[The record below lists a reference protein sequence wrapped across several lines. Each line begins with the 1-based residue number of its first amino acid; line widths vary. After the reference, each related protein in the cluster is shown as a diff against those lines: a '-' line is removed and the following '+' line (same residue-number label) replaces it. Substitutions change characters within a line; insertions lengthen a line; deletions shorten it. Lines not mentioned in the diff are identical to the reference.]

1 MTEKQSDIKSLLL
14 HSHFFAEIVEEQN
27 AIPELIDGTVYVVCN
42 NDVKWK
48 TAVCKTK
55 DSFEKCKFRNAWL
68 LDFNCKEMP
77 IDIQLDKKS
86 QLNHFIENGYN
97 FILPLYTPDRNNK
110 EYLVGR
116 ISNSENVESAASFMA
131 VDADGI
137 AKSCLKS
144 ALINIDS
151 DFLDKRIADF
161 SEEEYKNLEGQY
173 DDGIILNNSSKISFR
188 GYHAPRSMSAFGE
201 GVADAREKVKKGEI
215 SYQEGRRK
223 LKELSGIIKRI
234 HSEDPEK
241 REKAWEEYN
250 VAIASMSDREVKLL
264 LQKFLFSDKPSDVKN
279 NVLSVTDRETLGL
292 KSKYEIVVTERAAD
306 RKPYNF
312 ADDYQY
318 WLFIKD
324 QDGKL
329 HPVKMAKT
337 SMTIYMLSLIEK
349 ATKNKKCHVVNIK
362 NNYTAYKDVNKLLF
376 MSGEDGSE
384 KSFKSLDLKIG
395 NSYEANR
402 QGKLGECY
410 SDIEH
415 GLQNAFKELDE
426 DYSPFLI
433 SREFPLA
440 IPKEKITLPKAFLK
454 VKIEQKM

>member
-42 NDVKWK
+42 EDIMWK

-55 DSFEKCKFRNAWL
+55 DAFEKCKFRNAWL

-77 IDIQLDKKS
+77 IDAKLDKYS
-86 QLNHFIENGYN
+86 LLGRFIENGYN
-97 FILPLYTPDRNNK
+97 LVLPLYTPDRDIK

-151 DFLDKRIADF
+151 AFLDKRIADF
-161 SEEEYKNLEGQY
+161 SEEEYKKLECQY
-173 DDGIILNNSSKISFR
+173 DDGIMLNNSSKISFR

-223 LKELSGIIKRI
+223 LKELSGIIKKI
-234 HSEDPEK
+234 QSEDSDK
-241 REKAWEEYN
+241 REKAWGEYN
-250 VAIASMSDREVKLL
+250 VAIASMSEREVKLL

-292 KSKYEIVVTERAAD
+292 KSKYEIVVTKRNEN

-318 WLFIKD
+318 WMFIKD
-324 QDGKL
+324 QGGTL
-329 HPVKMAKT
+329 HPIKMQKT

-349 ATKNKKCHVVNIK
+349 VTKSRKYHIVNIK
-362 NNYTAYKDVNKLLF
+362 NNYTAYKEVNKLLF
-376 MSGEDGSE
+376 LSGDDGSE

-395 NSYEANR
+395 NVCEANR

-410 SDIEH
+410 SDIEYA
-415 GLQNAFKELDE
+415 LQNAFKELDE

>member
-1 MTEKQSDIKSLLL
+1 MTGKQSDIKSLLL
-14 HSHFFAEIVEEQN
+14 HSHFFTEIAEEEN
-27 AIPELIDGTVYVVCN
+27 VMSELMDGTVYVFCN
-42 NDVKWK
+42 EDVKWK

-55 DSFEKCKFRNAWL
+55 DAFEKCMYRNAWL

-77 IDIQLDKKS
+77 IDIKLDKNS
-86 QLNHFIENGYN
+86 QLSHFIENGYN
-97 FILPLYTPDRNNK
+97 LVLPLYTPDRNIK
-110 EYLVGR
+110 EYLVGK
-116 ISNSENVESAASFMA
+116 IDNSKNVESAASFMA

-137 AKSCLKS
+137 AKFCLKS
-144 ALINIDS
+144 ALININS
-151 DFLDKRIADF
+151 DLFDKRIADF
-161 SEEEYKNLEGQY
+161 SEEEYKKLECQY

-201 GVADAREKVKKGEI
+201 GVADAREKVKKCEI

-223 LKELSGIIKRI
+223 LQELSGIIKKI
-234 HSEDPEK
+234 HSEDSDK
-241 REKAWEEYN
+241 REKALEEYN
-250 VAIASMSDREVKLL
+250 VAMASMSDREAKLL
-264 LQKFLFSDKPSDVKN
+264 LRKFIFSSKPSDVKN
-279 NVLSVTDRETLGL
+279 NVSSVTDRETMGV
-292 KSKYEIVVTERAAD
+292 KSKYEIVVTEREAN

-324 QDGKL
+324 QENKL

-337 SMTIYMLSLIEK
+337 SMTIYMLSLIERV
-349 ATKNKKCHVVNIK
+349 TKNKKYHVVNIK
-362 NNYTAYKDVNKLLF
+362 NNYSAYKEVNKLLF
-376 MSGEDGSE
+376 MSGEEGSE

-395 NSYEANR
+395 NVYEANR

-415 GLQNAFKELDE
+415 GLQYAFKELDE

>member
-1 MTEKQSDIKSLLL
+1 MTENPSDIKSLLL
-14 HSHFFAEIVEEQN
+14 HSHFFAEIAEEEF
-27 AIPELIDGTVYVVCN
+27 ALPELIDGTVYVVG
-42 NDVKWK
+42 NDNPAWI
-48 TAVCKTK
+48 TAVLQAK
-55 DSFEKCKFRNAWL
+55 DAFRKSKFRNAWMLEFDCNLVPTEVKIEKGSHLADL
-68 LDFNCKEMP
+68 LD
-77 IDIQLDKKS
+77 
-86 QLNHFIENGYN
+86 NGYN
-97 FILPLYTPDRNNK
+97 LILPLFTPDRSLK
-110 EYLVGR
+110 VYLVGR
-116 ISNSENVESAASFMA
+116 VDSYEYVESAASFMA

-144 ALINIDS
+144 ALINLDS
-151 DFLDKRIADF
+151 DFLDERIADF
-161 SEEEYKNLEGQY
+161 NEEEYKKLEGRY
-173 DDGIILNNSSKISFR
+173 DDGIILNNACKISFH

-223 LKELSGIIKRI
+223 LQELSSIIKKI
-234 HSEDPEK
+234 HCEDSDK
-241 REKAWEEYN
+241 REKALEEYN
-250 VAIASMSDREVKLL
+250 VAVASMSDREVKLL

-279 NVLSVTDRETLGL
+279 NVLSVTDRETMGL
-292 KSKYEIVVTERAAD
+292 KSKYEILVTERASN

-329 HPVKMAKT
+329 YPIKMAKT

-349 ATKNKKCHVVNIK
+349 VTKNKKYHVVNIK
-362 NNYTAYKDVNKLLF
+362 TNYTAYKEVNKLLF

-395 NSYEANR
+395 NVYEANR

>member
-1 MTEKQSDIKSLLL
+1 MTEKQLDIKSLLV
-14 HSHFFAEIVEEQN
+14 HSHFFAEIFDEEY

-42 NDVKWK
+42 EDDKWK

-55 DSFEKCKFRNAWL
+55 DAFEKCRFRNAWL
-68 LDFNCKEMP
+68 LDFNCEEMP
-77 IDIQLDKKS
+77 KDTKLEKDS
-86 QLNHFIENGYN
+86 QLSHFFENGYN
-97 FILPLYTPDRNNK
+97 LVLPLYTPDRNIK
-110 EYLVGR
+110 EYLVGK
-116 ISNSENVESAASFMA
+116 IDNSNNVESAASFMA

-137 AKSCLKS
+137 SKSCLKS

-161 SEEEYKNLEGQY
+161 SEEVYKKLEDRY
-173 DDGIILNNSSKISFR
+173 DDGIVLNNSSKISFR

-201 GVADAREKVKKGEI
+201 GVADAREKIKKCEI

-223 LKELSGIIKRI
+223 LQELSGIIKKI
-234 HSEDPEK
+234 HSEDSDK

-250 VAIASMSDREVKLL
+250 VAMASMSDREAKLL
-264 LQKFLFSDKPSDVKN
+264 LRKFIFSSKPSDVKK
-279 NVLSVTDRETLGL
+279 NVSSVTDRETMGV
-292 KSKYEIVVTERAAD
+292 KSKYEIVVTEREAN

-324 QDGKL
+324 QENKL

-337 SMTIYMLSLIEK
+337 SMTIYMLSLIERV
-349 ATKNKKCHVVNIK
+349 TKNKKYHVVNIK
-362 NNYTAYKDVNKLLF
+362 NNYSAYKEVNKLLF
-376 MSGEDGSE
+376 MSGEEGSE

-395 NSYEANR
+395 NVYEANR

>member
-1 MTEKQSDIKSLLL
+1 MTEKQSDLKSLLL
-14 HSHFFAEIVEEQN
+14 HSHFFAEIANEEY
-27 AIPELIDGTVYVVCN
+27 ALPELIDGTVYVVCN
-42 NDVKWK
+42 EDDMWK

-55 DSFEKCKFRNAWL
+55 DAFEKCRFRNAWL

-77 IDIQLDKKS
+77 IDTKLGKDS
-86 QLNHFIENGYN
+86 QLSHFFENGYN
-97 FILPLYTPDRNNK
+97 LILPLFTPDRNIK
-110 EYLVGR
+110 EYLVGK
-116 ISNSENVESAASFMA
+116 IDNCDNVESAASFMA

-144 ALINIDS
+144 ALINIDP
-151 DFLDKRIADF
+151 DFLDTRIADF
-161 SEEEYKNLEGQY
+161 SEEECKKLEGRY
-173 DDGIILNNSSKISFR
+173 DDGIILNNSSNISFR

-215 SYQEGRRK
+215 LYQEGRKK
-223 LKELSGIIKRI
+223 LEELSGIIKKVKC
-234 HSEDPEK
+234 DDLDK
-241 REKAWEEYN
+241 REKALKEYN
-250 VAIASMSDREVKLL
+250 VAIASLSDREVKLL
-264 LQKFLFSDKPSDVKN
+264 LKQFLFSSKSSDVKN
-279 NVLSVTDRETLGL
+279 NVLSVTDREKKGR
-292 KSKYEIVVTERAAD
+292 KSKYEIVVTERAAN

-349 ATKNKKCHVVNIK
+349 VTKNKRYHVVNIK
-362 NNYTAYKDVNKLLF
+362 NNYTAYKEVNKLLF
-376 MSGEDGSE
+376 MSGEEGSE
-384 KSFKSLDLKIG
+384 NSFKSLDLKIG
-395 NSYEANR
+395 NLYEANR

-440 IPKEKITLPKAFLK
+440 IPKEKIILPKAFLK